1 MISLPAALQSLLTI
15 GGVNI
20 ETDASAAVTSL
31 SVDYVSKV
39 ASFTVRQGTTAVQAF
54 TPGNIPPS
62 NVFHINLLTGAWTCD
77 GSAITGTLLTAALT
91 SIQTTFLNLRN
102 TCENFT
108 VNQNL
113 FPSAAAPTAWT
124 SI

>member
-31 SVDYVSKV
+31 TVDYVSKT
-39 ASFTVRQGTTAVQAF
+39 ATFTVRQGTATAQTFA
-54 TPGNIPPS
+54 PGNVPPS
-62 NVFHINLLTGAWTCD
+62 NIFHVNLLTGAWTCD
-77 GSAITGTLLTAALT
+77 GSAITGTLLPAGLA

-102 TCENFT
+102 TCETFT

-113 FPSAAAPTAWT
+113 FSGAAAPTAWT